1 MKFYMGIEETSKDHN
16 VKEETFYFN
25 LGQKYDTKITH
36 VILLSIV
43 LFVKTVLPLHYA
55 SSVGKCIMNQFIC

>member
-1 MKFYMGIEETSKDHN
+1 MKFYMGIEKTSNDHN
-16 VKEETFYFN
+16 VKEDIFYFN

-43 LFVKTVLPLHYA
+43 LFVKTATPLEYA
-55 SSVGKCIMNQFIC
+55 SRVDKCIWNQFIC